1 MPTSHGT
8 AQNNSKESY
17 PIEEVLRGV
26 NKETKKIKI
35 YIDKDKNDFF
45 KVISNNVIFLEMFI
59 FLDHWAKN
67 NFSKG
72 KNVLFL
78 QMLIFS

>member
-45 KVISNNVIFLEMFI
+45 KVISNKRYFTRNADIFGHM
-59 FLDHWAKN
+59 
-67 NFSKG
+67 G
-72 KNVLFL
+72 KQLVFQRDLKK
-78 QMLIFS
+78 S